1 MTIFVDTS
9 AFYAVLDRE
18 DENHASARETW
29 LRLLR
34 EEHTLVTSNY
44 ILLETSALL
53 QNRIGI
59 PALRTFHEDVEPL
72 LRVVW
77 ITGDRHTS
85 GVEAALAASRK
96 RLGVV
101 DCISFQVM
109 RESAVETAFSFDRHF
124 TEQGFT
130 TIP

>member
-34 EEHTLVTSNY
+34 EEHTLFTTNY
-44 ILLETSALL
+44 ILLETFALL

-59 PALRTFHEDVEPL
+59 PALRAFHEDVAPL

-77 ITGDRHTS
+77 ITDDRHAS

-96 RLGVV
+96 RLSVV
-101 DCISFQVM
+101 DCIAFQVM
-109 RESAVETAFSFDRHF
+109 RESAVDTAFSFDRHF

-130 TIP
+130 VIP

>member
-9 AFYAVLDRE
+9 AFYAVLDRG

-34 EEHTLVTSNY
+34 EEHTLVTTNY
-44 ILLETSALL
+44 ILVETCALL

-59 PALRTFHEDVEPL
+59 PALRTFHEDVAPL

-77 ITGDRHTS
+77 VAEDRHAS

-96 RLGVV
+96 RLSVV
-101 DCISFQVM
+101 ECVAFQVM
-109 RESAVETAFSFDRHF
+109 RESAVDTAFSFDRHF
-124 TEQGFT
+124 AEQGFT
-130 TIP
+130 VIP

>member
-77 ITGDRHTS
+77 ITGDRHAS

-96 RLGVV
+96 RLSVV